1 MPSDTIRLRTIALL
15 LVIAAAAGLV
25 LPPWLVSLAT
35 VALGSALVVLGLV
48 VLWRAGL
55 VPFGQALFYA
65 AGAYA
70 VAMPGRAYGITDA
83 FVLVAV
89 GTVAGGLV
97 ALVSG
102 FLLARYREI
111 FFAMLSMALS
121 MILYGVL
128 AKSASL
134 GSTDGFNVPA
144 ATFLGWS
151 PESVPRPLV
160 LYWFGLVLGAIAIV
174 VVAAYLR
181 SIAGSLA
188 IPVRD
193 NEIRVEYL
201 GLSATKL
208 VHLKIILSGALAGA
222 GGALVALA
230 VGHVDPTMAYWT
242 TSGGFVFVTILSG
255 SGSVLAPFAGAFLYE
270 IVRSYALAIA
280 PMTWQMILGG
290 ALLLTI
296 VFLPAGLASLRWRLP
311 AWRRS
316 S

>member
-1 MPSDTIRLRTIALL
+1 
-15 LVIAAAAGLV
+15 
-25 LPPWLVSLAT
+25 
-35 VALGSALVVLGLV
+35 V

-55 VPFGQALFYA
+55 VPFGQGLYFA

-70 VAMPGRAYGITDA
+70 VAMPARAYGITDA
-83 FVLVAV
+83 FLLVAL
-89 GTVAGGLV
+89 GTVAGA
-97 ALVSG
+97 ALAVLTG

-128 AKSASL
+128 ARTAAL
-134 GSTDGFNVPA
+134 GSTDGFNVPG
-144 ATFLGWS
+144 ATFLGWA

-160 LYWFGLVLGAIAIV
+160 LYWLGLAMAAIAV
-174 VVAAYLR
+174 LVVAAYLR

-188 IPVRD
+188 FPIRD

-201 GLSATKL
+201 GLSVTQL
-208 VHLKIILSGALAGA
+208 VHLKIILAGGLAGG
-222 GGALVALA
+222 GGALVALS

-255 SGSVLAPFAGAFLYE
+255 STSVLAPFAGALLFEL
-270 IVRSYALAIA
+270 VRSYALSFA
-280 PMTWQMILGG
+280 PSAWQLILGS

-296 VFLPAGLASLRWRLP
+296 VFLPSGLASIRWRLP
-311 AWRRS
+311 GRRS
-316 S
+316 A

>member
-1 MPSDTIRLRTIALL
+1 VPSDSIRLKTIALL
-15 LVIAAAAGLV
+15 LAVATAAGFV
-25 LPPWLVSLAT
+25 LPAWLVSLTT
-35 VALGSALVVLGLV
+35 VALGSGLVVLGLV

-55 VPFGQALFYA
+55 VPFGQGLFFA

-70 VAMPGRAYGITDA
+70 VAMPARAYGITDA
-83 FVLVAV
+83 FLLMALGTMAGTAVAV
-89 GTVAGGLV
+89 IA
-97 ALVSG
+97 G

-128 AKSASL
+128 AKTASL
-134 GSTDGFNVPA
+134 GSTDGFNVPG

-160 LYWFGLVLGAIAIV
+160 LYWFGLLMAAVAMV
-174 VVAAYLR
+174 VVGAYLR

-188 IPVRD
+188 IPIRD

-201 GLSATKL
+201 GLSASRL
-208 VHLKIILSGALAGA
+208 VHVKIALSGALAGA
-222 GGALVALA
+222 GGALVALTI
-230 VGHVDPTMAYWT
+230 GHVDPSMAYWT

-255 SGSVLAPFAGAFLYE
+255 SASVLAPFAGALLFEL
-270 IVRSYALAIA
+270 VRSYALAIA
-280 PMTWQMILGG
+280 PMTWQLILGS

-296 VFLPAGLASLRWRLP
+296 VFLPSGLASLRWRLP
-311 AWRRS
+311 SWRRS
-316 S
+316 A